1 MKQPPLLALGPFKI
15 HRHSAQSYGTLIA
28 VFEASLLA
36 MLVTSANSVAAIV
49 TVGCLSACTMS
60 HRDA

>member
-1 MKQPPLLALGPFKI
+1 VKQPPLLALGPVTI

-49 TVGCLSACTMS
+49 TVRLCN
-60 HRDA
+60 